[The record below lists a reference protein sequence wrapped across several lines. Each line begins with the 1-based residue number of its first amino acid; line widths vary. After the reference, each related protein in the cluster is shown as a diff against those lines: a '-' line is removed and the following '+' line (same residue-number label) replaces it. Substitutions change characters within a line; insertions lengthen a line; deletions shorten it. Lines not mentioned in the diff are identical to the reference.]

1 MILDKLLPSRLD
13 QLWNMI
19 LHQIKQLFHQSYL
32 THSISADTITLQLI
46 QKHLPMIGA
55 ILVEVILLLI
65 SPSIVPLIHLFMIVV
80 HQFLF
85 QKTKAVVSTYI
96 DIIQLELIIQ
106 LGTLDYY
113 TIDLQKSEI
122 AKKTTLIPWKTNTSS
137 TL

>member
-1 MILDKLLPSRLD
+1 
-13 QLWNMI
+13 
-19 LHQIKQLFHQSYL
+19 
-32 THSISADTITLQLI
+32 
-46 QKHLPMIGA
+46 
-55 ILVEVILLLI
+55 
-65 SPSIVPLIHLFMIVV
+65 MIVV

-122 AKKTTLIPWKTNTSS
+122 AKKTTLIP
-137 TL
+137 